1 MIDFFELLPF
11 VVLLSVAGT
20 SLYLIFAKRDKDPN
34 EPTGKILQRL
44 YFYLVSFVSLIMVG
58 SGSTILIQFLLQEF
72 LSENIMSSSPDQV
85 ALGTA
90 LVVVGAPLWILHWKI
105 LANQI
110 KKSSR
115 PISSQIRKIYK
126 FLALAVSVS
135 ILAHSATG
143 IIQFLLGTKESS
155 WYQLA
160 ALIPFTLIWV
170 FHWRIHDQKNSSSPP
185 PIIGDIYIYLTSLI
199 GLIMAANGLG
209 TILHSLFESSYDSI
223 AGVQTLLETQNATFS
238 ENVRNHFSIAITG
251 ILLWALHWLVL
262 GNRKH
267 TSRLKS
273 AYVYACTIF
282 GGGITF
288 LVGILLLLFTCL
300 AVILGV
306 QNEPGDIGPI
316 PGGLTLVIVGMV
328 LFAYH
333 YNIIKSPNRHEISA
347 QNGSQILDYSFSF
360 IALIIGAT
368 GIAILT
374 NLILTSVTGSGN
386 EIVTEENSWREST
399 AFGLSSLILGASL
412 WWYTWRY
419 RIPKLVSIKEETK
432 VVFFTGVVG
441 IGILVSV
448 PSLASLIFFL
458 IKFLL
463 SEDTLVSAIRSSRI
477 PLSVLAASSL
487 IVPYHW
493 LNLRNERASLMESPE
508 QHKDGPIKNVT
519 VFTPTNSE
527 FFVAA
532 LEENLGYKISSVEWV
547 DPGSESVALK
557 EDLTQEIAERVQAS
571 NGEFVVI
578 IPEPGGV
585 RIYSHN

>member
-20 SLYLIFAKRDKDPN
+20 SLYLIFGKRDKDPN

-223 AGVQTLLETQNATFS
+223 AGVQTLLEPQNGTLS
-238 ENVRNHFSIAITG
+238 ENVRNHLSIAITG
-251 ILLWALHWLVL
+251 ILLWILHWLVL

-267 TSRLKS
+267 PSRLKS

-288 LVGILLLLFTCL
+288 LVGILLLIIFFHGFLYNHVDKPVAPPSRAGTGTFLRGCCPQNRVVPVKNFWCSKEA
-300 AVILGV
+300 AVDV
-306 QNEPGDIGPI
+306 VRKKKFS
-316 PGGLTLVIVGMV
+316 LTALV
-328 LFAYH
+328 
-333 YNIIKSPNRHEISA
+333 K
-347 QNGSQILDYSFSF
+347 FS
-360 IALIIGAT
+360 L
-368 GIAILT
+368 LQSDP
-374 NLILTSVTGSGN
+374 LL
-386 EIVTEENSWREST
+386 
-399 AFGLSSLILGASL
+399 SLI
-412 WWYTWRY
+412 
-419 RIPKLVSIKEETK
+419 
-432 VVFFTGVVG
+432 
-441 IGILVSV
+441 
-448 PSLASLIFFL
+448 
-458 IKFLL
+458 
-463 SEDTLVSAIRSSRI
+463 
-477 PLSVLAASSL
+477 
-487 IVPYHW
+487 
-493 LNLRNERASLMESPE
+493 
-508 QHKDGPIKNVT
+508 
-519 VFTPTNSE
+519 
-527 FFVAA
+527 
-532 LEENLGYKISSVEWV
+532 
-547 DPGSESVALK
+547 
-557 EDLTQEIAERVQAS
+557 
-571 NGEFVVI
+571 
-578 IPEPGGV
+578 
-585 RIYSHN
+585 